1 MQNPVAVPQP
11 PAPAAP
17 PAPLAPAAPTG
28 VIIGT
33 PGGSGGQVIS
43 IPGAPARPLT
53 AREMSNIRAQRAEL
67 SNQLTSAEGRRER
80 LAESLRGTEGANRAG
95 IESRIE
101 LLDKRILQLESDIAE
116 TGRLLT
122 TAPVGIATTSADA
135 GNNPFQNMTP
145 QDVTKVS
152 SLFVAFVMAP
162 LAFSAARLM
171 WKRAA
176 RPVRAPAESKESTER
191 LDRIEQAVDAIA
203 VEIERIGE
211 GQRYVTRLFSEGDVL
226 PALGSGQRPAEP
238 LRVPDADAIRVRR
251 ERI

>member
-11 PAPAAP
+11 PAP
-17 PAPLAPAAPTG
+17 PAPLAPPAPTG

-53 AREMSNIRAQRAEL
+53 ARELSNIRAQRAEL

-80 LAESLRGTEGANRAG
+80 LAESLRGTDGANRAG
-95 IESRIE
+95 IEGRIA

-135 GNNPFQNMTP
+135 GNPFQNMTP
-145 QDVTKVS
+145 RDVTKVS
-152 SLFVAFVMAP
+152 SLFIAFVMAP

-171 WKRAA
+171 WKRATT
-176 RPVRAPAESKESTER
+176 PVRAPAESKESTER

-238 LRVPDADAIRVRR
+238 LRVPDADAIRVGRDR
-251 ERI
+251 M

>member
-11 PAPAAP
+11 PAP
-17 PAPLAPAAPTG
+17 PAPLAPPAPTG

-43 IPGAPARPLT
+43 IPGAPARPMT
-53 AREMSNIRAQRAEL
+53 ARELSNIRAQRAEL

-95 IESRIE
+95 IESRIA

-135 GNNPFQNMTP
+135 GNPFQNMTP
-145 QDVTKVS
+145 RDVTKVS
-152 SLFVAFVMAP
+152 SLFIAFVMAP

-171 WKRAA
+171 WKRA
-176 RPVRAPAESKESTER
+176 T
-191 LDRIEQAVDAIA
+191 
-203 VEIERIGE
+203 
-211 GQRYVTRLFSEGDVL
+211 
-226 PALGSGQRPAEP
+226 
-238 LRVPDADAIRVRR
+238 
-251 ERI
+251 

>member
-1 MQNPVAVPQP
+1 M
-11 PAPAAP
+11 
-17 PAPLAPAAPTG
+17 
-28 VIIGT
+28 
-33 PGGSGGQVIS
+33 
-43 IPGAPARPLT
+43 T
-53 AREMSNIRAQRAEL
+53 ARELSNIRAQRAEL

-95 IESRIE
+95 IESRIA

-122 TAPVGIATTSADA
+122 TAPVGIATTSADP
-135 GNNPFQNMTP
+135 GNPFQNMTP
-145 QDVTKVS
+145 RDVTKVS
-152 SLFVAFVMAP
+152 SLFIAFVMAP

-171 WKRAA
+171 WKRATA
-176 RPVRAPAESKESTER
+176 PVRAPAESKASTER

-238 LRVPDADAIRVRR
+238 LRVPDADAIRVGR
-251 ERI
+251 ERR